1 MPFQGIG
8 INEAEACEDCGAL
21 VPFDWQNKHMQFH
34 PHEPIADSNGR
45 CMLCH
50 LPEGA
55 SVHEPEPTP
64 ASVHKLQQQADR
76 ERQEFAWL
84 HHCGTLNHGYWHD
97 DAVCGGCRFSVEKAS
112 HVDAH
117 YRLVPVEGLSDEG
130 QG

>member
-1 MPFQGIG
+1 MPFDGRD
-8 INEAEACEDCGAL
+8 NVDAAACDDCGAL
-21 VPFDWQNKHMQFH
+21 VPASRQNLHMQFH
-34 PHEPIADSNGR
+34 PHEAIADRDGR

-50 LPEGA
+50 LAEGA
-55 SVHEPEPTP
+55 DVHEPEPTP
-64 ASVHKLQQQADR
+64 ASAHALRGRAEQ
-76 ERQEFAWL
+76 ERNQFAWL

-97 DAVCGGCRFSVEKAS
+97 DAMCGGCRFSVEKAS